1 MKLPKV
7 KPRKTYKEPED
18 FKYVVVTN
26 PWPKPIPDSRSSE
39 SAKQRFA
46 NNIGRW
52 FERMLVEVDIEVN
65 VDPILG
71 AHHMQDFITNRTW
84 TDSEISEIYYYDY
97 VHQGSPN
104 TILRWDSVYPNYQQS
119 DLANFYVKEE
129 YPPPRKPKAGPATH
143 FAISLPVHIE
153 ESIVGEWECLHYLSD
168 SESCQVVHNES
179 CGDEMQA
186 GITNVHSYLSHV
198 ERRAAYEGSLARSRP
213 PPSAPAPT
221 GTSAPNVS
229 DSLTAQPVSAPAHAE
244 PSPND
249 AFIPYQPPAAL
260 AAMRA
265 NRDQLKRE
273 PRDVDVK
280 PSRVSED
287 SRSQTRHAN
296 DRDLLPSLSVGP
308 RETDR
313 YPQEPMPKL
322 GKPDPYEEGQ
332 LSFIHSLLF

>member
-52 FERMLVEVDIEVN
+52 FERMLGKPVPALSVFFQTNKTFIIVELDIEVN

-71 AHHMQDFITNRTW
+71 AHHMQDFITNHTW

-143 FAISLPVHIE
+143 FAISLPVHIQ
-153 ESIVGEWECLHYLSD
+153 ESI
-168 SESCQVVHNES
+168 
-179 CGDEMQA
+179 
-186 GITNVHSYLSHV
+186 V
-198 ERRAAYEGSLARSRP
+198 ERRAAYEESLARSRP

-229 DSLTAQPVSAPAHAE
+229 DSLTAQPASAPAHAK

-273 PRDVDVK
+273 PQDVDVK
-280 PSRVSED
+280 PSRLSED
-287 SRSQTRHAN
+287 PRSQTRHAS
-296 DRDLLPSLSVGP
+296 DRDLLPSLSAGP
-308 RETDR
+308 RETER

-332 LSFIHSLLF
+332 LSFIHSLLL